1 MKSFND
7 FKSQINEVLKKSDPI
22 EKWISD
28 FVHSTNPKFAGKSNA
43 ERIEMAKGAYYG
55 AQKNEDAAASQNST
69 PVADM
74 NEDQYT
80 SEYKIKSYVDPITGE
95 NKTRKIRPHRINFDA
110 SKMHSEP
117 AQQDAPGDYGIKES
131 YDDKVDR
138 KKVLNPPIPL
148 TQKKKTVKD
157 FLKKEEVQVEAKVY
171 DPLTKKMVATK
182 PIKVQAGGGATK
194 NGVPVETGPSKYKN
208 KLPMSKAA
216 AVLAAEEVELDE
228 SAGLPHALMQVG
240 KDKWHIYDTKTQK
253 VHSTYNNKNVAMK
266 KYGELNDKHAGYETA
281 GGIVKGK
288 YGVRKE
294 EVQIDEVSKS
304 TLMRYIPKASRD
316 AAQRVYTGKEAQAW
330 AGHHMRAGDYAAS
343 DRQLATSKSE
353 LGKSIKRLKGID
365 TATKKLGTQKEE
377 VEESRAHKTLATFFK
392 NREVAQRAFTG
403 QNKPPAYSE
412 KGIETPKPEKK
423 DIKEGIADHKGMAQH
438 LMKMHDNK
446 VTMNHIEDLIGDSD
460 EPHKI
465 DKDEIMNHV
474 TDLRSKHVKEGEVYD
489 DTWKQYKGKSFSN
502 KNIVAAV
509 KKSKENK

>member
-7 FKSQINEVLKKSDPI
+7 FKQEINEVLKKSDPI
-22 EKWISD
+22 DKWISD
-28 FVHSTNPKFAGKSNA
+28 FVHSTNPKFAGKSKA
-43 ERIEMAKGAYYG
+43 ERIDMAKGAYYG
-55 AQKNEDAAASQNST
+55 AQKNEAAAVSQNST
-69 PVADM
+69 AEVDM

-80 SEYKIKSYVDPITGE
+80 ADYKIKYYVDPITGE
-95 NKTRKIRPHRINFDA
+95 TKTRKIRPHRINFKN
-110 SKMHSEP
+110 SKMRGEP
-117 AQQDAPGDYGIKES
+117 AQQDAQGDYGMKES
-131 YDDKVDR
+131 YDDKVDK

-157 FLKKEEVQVEAKVY
+157 FLNKEEVQVEEAKVY
-171 DPLTKKMVATK
+171 DPITKKMVATK
-182 PIKVQAGGGATK
+182 PIKVQAGGGATR
-194 NGVPVETGPSKYKN
+194 NGVPVETGPSKYKS

-216 AVLAAEEVELDE
+216 GVLAAEEV
-228 SAGLPHALMQVG
+228 
-240 KDKWHIYDTKTQK
+240 
-253 VHSTYNNKNVAMK
+253 
-266 KYGELNDKHAGYETA
+266 
-281 GGIVKGK
+281 
-288 YGVRKE
+288 
-294 EVQIDEVSKS
+294 QIDEISKS
-304 TLMRYIPKASRD
+304 TLMRYIPSASRA
-316 AAQRVYTGKEAQAW
+316 AAQHVYTGKEAQTW
-330 AGHHMRAGDYAAS
+330 AGHAMRANDYGES
-343 DRQLATSKSE
+343 ERQLAIHKKE
-353 LGKSIKRLKGID
+353 MGKSIKRLKGID

-412 KGIETPKPEKK
+412 KGIETSKPEKK